1 MNVWAIGSVLIG
13 GTGFVW
19 GDSATVNVPKGSY
32 RVKVTLPGETA
43 PVIGPATLKLKAG
56 FAYQVYAWGNGTDGY
71 SVVAVGHRGSV
82 TGEAIRASDIGDRL
96 VERTGP
102 KRRER

>member
-1 MNVWAIGSVLIG
+1 M
-13 GTGFVW
+13 
-19 GDSATVNVPKGSY
+19 PKGSY

-71 SVVAVGHRGSV
+71 SVAVVATKVG
-82 TGEAIRASDIGDRL
+82 
-96 VERTGP
+96 
-102 KRRER
+102 KK